1 MHSSATKV
9 LALLCCTQGS
19 PQHPKIVFVLGLLL
33 GWCWWDVGD
42 GMQDVGCW
50 TSNVG
55 CRMLNVVFEVWDVGH
70 GMLNTGCVVWDM
82 EYGT

>member
-1 MHSSATKV
+1 M
-9 LALLCCTQGS
+9 QG
-19 PQHPKIVFVLGLLL
+19 
-33 GWCWWDVGD
+33 
-42 GMQDVGCW
+42 VGCW

-55 CRMLNVVFEVWDVGH
+55 CRMLNVVFEVWDVGY